1 MSLDGGEV
9 TLEGICDS
17 LLLLP
22 HEGSSILMLTG
33 VDEGHDKGRVDHG
46 YIARS
51 NDNRVSDGGGDDR
64 GAWSD
69 KVEG

>member
-33 VDEGHDKGRVDHG
+33 VDEGHGKGRVDHG
-46 YIARS
+46 YIA
-51 NDNRVSDGGGDDR
+51 
-64 GAWSD
+64 
-69 KVEG
+69 